1 TEPALAQVLVPRIGS
16 EPFPDVAPAN
26 FIDKHVLARL
36 KRLNIPPSDLA
47 DDATFLRRV
56 SLDVTGALPTA
67 DEARA
72 FLADKAADKRASKID
87 ELLGRPGYASV
98 WTLKFCDILKASD
111 YGVYAD
117 GLSQEQDAPRFMQW
131 IRARLEENM
140 PYDQFVERILT
151 ATSRDGKNLDE
162 WTKETVAINEGY

>member
-1 TEPALAQVLVPRIGS
+1 
-16 EPFPDVAPAN
+16 
-26 FIDKHVLARL
+26 
-36 KRLNIPPSDLA
+36 PPA
-47 DDATFLRRV
+47 DDLTFLRRA
-56 SLDVTGALPTA
+56 SLDVTGALPSPE
-67 DEARA
+67 DIRA
-72 FLADKAADKRASKID
+72 FLADRRPDRRARKIE
-87 ELLGRPGYASV
+87 ELLNRPGYASV